1 MIEATLR
8 KYLEDNL
15 DSIPVLMEFPKNP
28 PKKFI
33 VMQLADGGRVNH
45 IDAATFFVTIYA
57 DSLYAAAQV
66 NESVI
71 DLLLDAIQLPGITN
85 SILGQNQSGTDSANH
100 LYTYNLTF
108 NFYYYRE
115 ET

>member
-1 MIEATLR
+1 MIEVALR

-15 DSIPVLMEFPKNP
+15 DKVPVLMEH
-28 PKKFI
+28 PKKSTSKY
-33 VMQLADGGRVNH
+33 VLLQLADGGQINH

-57 DSLYAAAQV
+57 DSLYAAADLKEQV
-66 NESVI
+66 KT
-71 DLLLDAIQLPGITN
+71 LLFDAIQLPGISKA
-85 SILGQNQSGTDSANH
+85 SIGQEQAGTDTANH
-100 LYTYNLTF
+100 VYQYNLTF

>member
-15 DSIPVLMEFPKNP
+15 TKVPVVMEIPKTP

-33 VMQLADGGRVNH
+33 MLQLADGGQINH
-45 IDAATFFVTIYA
+45 VDAATFFVTIYA
-57 DSLYAAAQV
+57 DSLYSAAELKEDV
-66 NESVI
+66 KT
-71 DLLLDAIQLPGITN
+71 LLFNAISIPGITR
-85 SILGQNQSGTDSANH
+85 SEIGQENAGTDSANH
-100 LYTYNLTF
+100 IYTYNLTF

-115 ET
+115 EI